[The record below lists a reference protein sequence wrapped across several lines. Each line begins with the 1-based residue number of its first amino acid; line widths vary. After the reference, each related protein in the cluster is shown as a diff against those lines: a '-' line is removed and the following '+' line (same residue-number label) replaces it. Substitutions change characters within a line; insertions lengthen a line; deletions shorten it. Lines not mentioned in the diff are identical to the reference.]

1 MRCLLGLVFLQ
12 IFLGGLV
19 AGLDAGLVSDT
30 WPLMRGALVPDGL
43 LFQEPWWRNLF
54 ENALTVQFD
63 HRIVGYVLF
72 VAAWIHVWQMRGT
85 GYSRRAVSLAIL
97 VTIQAALGISNVLA
111 AVPIWLALVHQFGAI
126 AVLAHAV
133 TNLRA
138 MLPAGEGVSAA
149 RAAKA

>member
-1 MRCLLGLVFLQ
+1 MCCSLP
-12 IFLGGLV
+12 
-19 AGLDAGLVSDT
+19 S
-30 WPLMRGALVPDGL
+30 GAMCG
-43 LFQEPWWRNLF
+43 RRA
-54 ENALTVQFD
+54 AL
-63 HRIVGYVLF
+63 
-72 VAAWIHVWQMRGT
+72 

-111 AVPIWLALVHQFGAI
+111 AVPLWLALVHQFGAI